1 MADTAIQLPYLA
13 SHYSVPETTLTSLTE
28 APTVELVNQ
37 LLQSLTKRA
46 HEHDELKTDKESLSV
61 EHDTFKR
68 NTELKINALKSS
80 VEKEHKEV
88 EGLREKL
95 RESETTRS
103 SLEKEISALTSS
115 STSNESDITSLKSRV
130 STLEASNRNL
140 LEQFESK
147 SSAYDELARELS
159 VQHEQTIELRRSLSK
174 AEQQVQAHN
183 SDSSHARFREQNLQ
197 QELDLINKNNEWFE
211 TELKTKSTEYI
222 NFRKEKT
229 ARISELQ
236 RENEE
241 ANSTI
246 DQLRRSEN
254 SLKSRLDE
262 TEQRY
267 DESLATIQKLEEEAI
282 QATESFRIELDSSNR
297 LAELQGSAAQMAKQ
311 RAQECQLNLEKAKH
325 AAAQEIS
332 RLLVELETETKE
344 KNNAESRISELEEVI
359 AQVESETARGRSAS
373 PARSLNGAGPSTP
386 MRSSTMRFG
395 TPGSTF
401 SPRASRGKGGL
412 TVTQMYS
419 EYDKMRAALAAA
431 ERNNQEY
438 RATIDEM
445 VLELDSTS
453 PDIAQKD
460 AEINRLNQAVV
471 DMSTLNDTANKEK
484 DHSLKE
490 ARKWQGQVEGLARDG
505 DILRRQLRD
514 LGSEVKV
521 LLLEVAL
528 LQKGEDYDR
537 EELER
542 IARGQIEESDA
553 DLNATGRFISQN
565 LTTFKNL
572 HELQAQNVKLRQMLR
587 DLGDRLEGEEAREK
601 EAARLNEI
609 DELKELRVRAQTNSD
624 EIANLT
630 AQMQSY
636 VKERDTFR
644 SMLMHKKQNTTEQS
658 VFSQSMPL
666 GASPGAGE
674 LGQDNAEMLGKV
686 QAQFDAYREDT
697 NTEHTKLRQQVN
709 ELAHEKSKLLSE
721 ISRLNGA
728 ITASSRREELLRSET
743 NMHQSEKAI
752 LQERNSQLSENAI
765 LQGNQL
771 REAAENLI
779 VADGKQEELQKQC
792 TQLEREKDRLE
803 STEKRYKEEV
813 EHLWAQKDA
822 LQSSNTELQV
832 HIAELKQTE
841 QRFEALESKLKETK
855 LKLKSKEEEYEKHNL
870 RRDYEH
876 EQSQKQ
882 INDLVTSLSSV
893 REQLVATKT
902 TRDHLQS
909 RVNELTVELKSAEER
924 VQVLPPQPS
933 VSAGPAEPP
942 VVVSGSGEG
951 NDLTPEEELS
961 LEVSNLK
968 RQLDLTT
975 AELDHAKQLAQDYQ
989 AISQDTEERLESVT
1003 ETQEQYRQETDAL
1016 IKEKDEMIQS
1026 LKDRI
1031 EEISAE
1037 LTNTNSEISQLK
1049 EKQSEVTRHQEER
1062 EAHFK
1067 SEIGRLNQVIEG
1079 HVAAAQCHEE
1089 DMKAQAEISDL
1100 AQRNYD
1106 QAQQNYDRE
1115 FLEHAKAVENLQAV
1129 RNEVN
1134 DLKIQIV
1141 TLTTQS
1147 ETYKKDL
1154 DQQGETMKEERAKHE
1169 VDIHELKK
1177 RRDEMQKENDHL
1189 YTLIE
1194 NHKSQ
1199 NLALRRR
1206 VEGSDEMSES
1216 NQVASDSQAEEDII
1230 ASLRNQLKIVQNEF
1244 EVAALAKGRLEK
1256 EIGRVNSRF
1265 LALQSSYD
1273 TAREDLEKFRSES
1286 DTQAR
1291 EANEKRQ
1298 RSIDEL
1304 KESCD
1309 KTTRLFQ
1316 DQLKEKENTLQQK
1329 SAQVVE
1335 LSTQIARHEFRIGE
1349 LEDEAEAKNRELQLL
1364 QESHDHYAKLVQNNS
1379 HGEMEQTLATLENEK
1394 NTAVSERDALI
1405 TERTSLQAQLT
1416 ESSQKFDQ
1424 AQEQW
1429 KSRRNDLIEQA
1440 KARSKD
1446 QTNRINNIS
1455 AELKTALEGKEVI
1468 QQELQITKDELQK
1481 LKAKASAA
1489 SHASASAPAETTAP
1503 AEAPTPAAAAVNPT
1517 PASQFPTATIS
1528 VPVPGD
1534 DQRVQALEQKI
1545 QSLQQKI
1552 QRLEA
1557 ALVEK
1562 ERQHDAK
1569 IQEYKTQLDNAIAAH
1584 RQEVEK
1590 LSAGGQS
1597 VPDMASGVP
1606 EQTPAAP
1613 SKPEDDFADR
1623 LANMS
1628 EPEALQVC
1636 KNNKPIN
1643 EVIKRFLRK
1652 KVEEKEKEHKDSIS
1666 QKDVEYAQQLKKKDN
1681 EIKLAGQKPLVQISM
1696 LEKRLNNA
1704 NAKIEVV
1711 KIAAAETPEKAVA
1724 QVWEVAQ
1731 KAQPAPAAKPTATT
1745 TPTTQPASPAPV
1757 PNQQAPVA
1765 PSSAAPAPVPAAS
1778 APAATSAPPV
1788 QVSPSPA
1795 SEPGQGQPS
1804 QNPPAQFSQS
1814 QIEQNQQPSNLPNKP
1829 PAGNPP
1835 GLMRALQSGLPIARG
1850 GRGGRVGSQQFG
1862 HAQQNDQQGQTQAQV
1877 QRGGGAQRGR
1887 GGRGGQG
1894 RGGHQN
1900 TNVQSQPQAQSQNQ
1914 TANANRGNLNAS
1926 ARQFIPQGNKR
1937 SRDEGSDNANE
1948 AANAG
1953 KRQRGGG
1960 GQQPRGGGSS

>member
-1 MADTAIQLPYLA
+1 MADIAVQLPYLS
-13 SHYSVPETTLTSLTE
+13 SHFSVPETTLTSLTQ

-37 LLQSLTKRA
+37 LLQSLTKTA
-46 HEHDELKTDKESLSV
+46 HEYDELKSDKRRLEVELEAAVRSNESKV
-61 EHDTFKR
+61 K
-68 NTELKINALKSS
+68 ALKSN
-80 VEKEHKEV
+80 VDKEHKEV
-88 EGLREKL
+88 EELRKKL
-95 RESETTRS
+95 HESETTRA
-103 SLEKEISALTSS
+103 SLEKEISTLRSS
-115 STSNESDITSLKSRV
+115 STSNESDITSLKSRI
-130 STLEASNRNL
+130 STLETSNRDTLAL
-140 LEQFESK
+140 LESK
-147 SSAYDELARELS
+147 STAYDELAQELS
-159 VQHEQTIELRRSLSK
+159 VQHEKTTDLRRLLSK
-174 AEQQVQAHN
+174 AEQNVQDA
-183 SDSSHARFREQNLQ
+183 SSESARARFREQNLQ
-197 QELDLINKNNEWFE
+197 QELDLTNKNNEWFE
-211 TELKTKSTEYI
+211 NELKTKSAEYI

-229 ARISELQ
+229 ARISALQ
-236 RENEE
+236 HENEE

-267 DESLATIQKLEEEAI
+267 EESLATIQKLEEEAI

-311 RAQECQLNLEKAKH
+311 RAQECQLALEKAKH
-325 AAAQEIS
+325 DAAQEIS
-332 RLLVELETETKE
+332 RLRVELETETSE
-344 KNNAESRISELEEVI
+344 KNTAASRIAELEEVM
-359 AQVESETARGRSAS
+359 AQIESETARGRSAS

-412 TVTQMYS
+412 TVTQMYA

-438 RATIDEM
+438 RTTIDEM

-460 AEINRLNQAVV
+460 AEINRLNQAVL
-471 DMSTLNDTANKEK
+471 DMSALNDTANKER

-528 LQKGEDYDR
+528 LQKGEEYDR

-542 IARGQIEESDA
+542 IARGHVEESDA

-644 SMLMHKKQNTTEQS
+644 SMLMHRKQNITEQS
-658 VFSQSMPL
+658 VFSQSVPL
-666 GASPGAGE
+666 GGSPGAGE
-674 LGQDNAEMLGKV
+674 ILGQDNAEMLSKV

-697 NTEHTKLRQQVN
+697 NAEHTKLRQQVN

-721 ISRLNGA
+721 ITRLNGA
-728 ITASSRREELLRSET
+728 ITASSRREELLRSEM

-765 LQGNQL
+765 RQGNQI

-779 VADGKQEELQKQC
+779 VADGKQEELQKQYA
-792 TQLEREKDRLE
+792 QLKAEKDRLE
-803 STEKRYKEEV
+803 MAEKRYKDEV
-813 EHLWAQKDA
+813 ETLWTQKDA
-822 LQSSNTELQV
+822 LQSSNTELQI

-841 QRFEALESKLKETK
+841 QRLEALESKLKDTK
-855 LKLKSKEEEYEKHNL
+855 LKLKNKDEELEKHAL
-870 RRDYEH
+870 RRDGEH

-882 INDLVTSLSSV
+882 INDLMTSLSSV

-902 TRDHLQS
+902 TRDHLQA
-909 RVNELTVELKSAEER
+909 RVNELTAELKSAEER
-924 VQVLPPQPS
+924 VRVLPSQPS
-933 VSAGPAEPP
+933 VSAGLAETP
-942 VVVSGSGEG
+942 VVVQEPGEG

-961 LEVSNLK
+961 LQVSKLK
-968 RQLDLTT
+968 RELDSAN
-975 AELDHAKQLAQDYQ
+975 AELVHANQLAQDYQ

-1016 IKEKDEMIQS
+1016 IKEKDEMIQD
-1026 LKDRI
+1026 LKNRI
-1031 EEISAE
+1031 DEISAE
-1037 LTNTNSEISQLK
+1037 LTDANSEISQLK
-1049 EKQSEVTRHQEER
+1049 EKQSEASRHLEER
-1062 EAHFK
+1062 EAHFE
-1067 SEIGRLNQVIEG
+1067 SEITRLNQVIEG

-1106 QAQQNYDRE
+1106 QAQQKYERE
-1115 FLEHAKAVENLQAV
+1115 FVEHADAVRSLQAV
-1129 RNEVN
+1129 RDEAN
-1134 DLKIQIV
+1134 DLKVQIV
-1141 TLTTQS
+1141 TLKTQT
-1147 ETYKKDL
+1147 ETYKNDL
-1154 DQQGETMKEERAKHE
+1154 LQKEESWKEQQAKHE
-1169 VDIHELKK
+1169 VDINELKK
-1177 RRDEMQKENDHL
+1177 RREEMQKENTHL
-1189 YTLIE
+1189 YTLLE

-1206 VEGSDEMSES
+1206 VEGSDELPEGD
-1216 NQVASDSQAEEDII
+1216 QVTPDTETEEAII
-1230 ASLRNQLKIVQNEF
+1230 ASLQNRLSIVQTESDCTSF
-1244 EVAALAKGRLEK
+1244 AKARLEK
-1256 EIGRVNSRF
+1256 ELRGVNSKF

-1273 TAREDLEKFRSES
+1273 VAREDLEKFR
-1286 DTQAR
+1286 R
-1291 EANEKRQ
+1291 EAESQAQEANDKRQ

-1309 KTTRLFQ
+1309 KTTLLFQ
-1316 DQLKEKENTLQQK
+1316 DQLKEKETALQQK

-1335 LSTQIARHEFRIGE
+1335 LSTQIARHESRICE

-1364 QESHDHYAKLVQNNS
+1364 QENRDHYAELVQNNS
-1379 HGEMEQTLATLENEK
+1379 NGELEKRLTTLENER
-1394 NTAVSERDALI
+1394 NTAVSERDALMA
-1405 TERTSLQAQLT
+1405 ERTGLQAQIT
-1416 ESSQKFDQ
+1416 EAEDKLKK
-1424 AQEQW
+1424 AEEQW
-1429 KSRRNDLIEQA
+1429 KNRRNDLIEQA

-1446 QTNRINNIS
+1446 QTSRINNIS
-1455 AELKTALEGKEVI
+1455 AELKTALEDKEVI
-1468 QQELQITKDELQK
+1468 QQELQITKAELET
-1481 LKAKASAA
+1481 LKAEVAKTPVASPE
-1489 SHASASAPAETTAP
+1489 SAPA
-1503 AEAPTPAAAAVNPT
+1503 PAAAAVNPT
-1517 PASQFPTATIS
+1517 PASQFPTSTVSVS
-1528 VPVPGD
+1528 VPGG

-1545 QSLQQKI
+1545 QSLEQKI

-1557 ALVEK
+1557 ALAEK
-1562 ERQHDAK
+1562 EREHDAK
-1569 IQEYKTQLDNAIAAH
+1569 IKQYITQLAEAKAAH
-1584 RQEVEK
+1584 RQEIEK
-1590 LSAGGQS
+1590 LSASGQS
-1597 VPDMASGVP
+1597 APGTAGGITDQA
-1606 EQTPAAP
+1606 PATP
-1613 SKPEDDFADR
+1613 SKPEEDLADR
-1623 LANMS
+1623 LAKLG
-1628 EPEALQVC
+1628 EAEALQIC
-1636 KNNKPIN
+1636 KTNKPIKD
-1643 EVIKRFLRK
+1643 VIVKFLRN
-1652 KVEEKEKEHKDSIS
+1652 KVEQKDKEHA
-1666 QKDVEYAQQLKKKDN
+1666 QKLEQNDQEYNQKLARKDN

-1704 NAKIEVV
+1704 NAKIDVV
-1711 KIAAAETPEKAVA
+1711 KKAATETPEKAVA
-1724 QVWEVAQ
+1724 KVWEDAQ
-1731 KAQPAPAAKPTATT
+1731 KAQPAPAAKPAAATT
-1745 TPTTQPASPAPV
+1745 SSTQPASPAPTPV
-1757 PNQQAPVA
+1757 QQAPVA
-1765 PSSAAPAPVPAAS
+1765 PSSADSVPVPAAP
-1778 APAATSAPPV
+1778 APAATPAPPPV

-1795 SEPGQGQPS
+1795 SEQGQAQPAPNPS
-1804 QNPPAQFSQS
+1804 AQLGQP
-1814 QIEQNQQPSNLPNKP
+1814 QAEQNHQPSNLPNKP

-1850 GRGGRVGSQQFG
+1850 GRGGRGGGQQFG
-1862 HAQQNDQQGQTQAQV
+1862 HAQQNDQQGQNQAQV

-1894 RGGHQN
+1894 RGGNQS
-1900 TNVQSQPQAQSQNQ
+1900 TNAQSQNQNQ